1 MEESRGVRCTRLHGA
16 SLNRIMR
23 LCALVGFIA
32 CAGTKLPAQSFTLE
46 QVMDTPFP
54 TELTVAA
61 HGATMAWLFDQRG
74 ERNVWV
80 AEGPAF
86 VPHQVTRYVG
96 DTSQPIA
103 SVRLT
108 PDGKTVLYVRGSE
121 LNNVGRVANPA
132 DELPQPT
139 QQVWA
144 VPTSG
149 GEPKLAGEVGC
160 APEGCEDIEISPD
173 GRYAV
178 WAAKNHLWIA
188 DLSDLKTQS
197 KAVMLTDERGEPSS
211 PVWSPD
217 SSKIAYARSRGDH
230 ALIVLAEI
238 NAGKLAKVSY
248 IAPSVDRD
256 SQPRWS
262 PDGKHLAFLRVPGPM
277 NRRPVIPEP
286 VTPWSIWVAD
296 AQTLQAH
303 QIWHSGEIS
312 RDSLPN
318 FANTSFFYAAGNRI
332 LFDSEQDGWGHLYSI
347 DAVGGGKPSL
357 LTPGDFEIEDVSLS
371 ADKLTVL
378 YSSNQNDIDRR
389 HLWSV
394 AVAGGTPRALTQG
407 AGIEWTPIQTGDGSA
422 VVCLG
427 SGATTPAMV
436 YRVAEGKR
444 VLLTGAEMPKDFP
457 EKELVVPKDVV
468 FKSGDGL
475 MIHGQ
480 LFSPKDQTK
489 AGPGLIYVHGGPTR
503 QMVLGFHYMD
513 YYHYAY
519 AMNQYLVSLGYTVLS
534 VNYRL
539 GVMYG
544 HDFLNPK
551 NAGWRGSSEYDD
563 VLAGAQYL
571 RALPTVGPKR
581 LGIWGGSYGGLLT
594 ALALARNS
602 DIFAAGVD
610 FHGVHD
616 WSALLRQGTWGGD
629 ANAPDY
635 QEALK
640 LAWKSSPD
648 SSVDH
653 WKSPVLLIQGDDDR
667 DVPFNQMVD
676 LVQRLRQNHVPFE
689 QIVWPDEIHVFLLY
703 RHFIEGYKATAAFF
717 EEHINPAETA
727 PVAH

>member
-1 MEESRGVRCTRLHGA
+1 MEESRGVRGTRLHGA

-32 CAGTKLPAQSFTLE
+32 CAGTKLHAQSFTLE

-61 HGATMAWLFDQRG
+61 RGATMAWLFDQRG

-96 DTSQPIA
+96 DTGQPIA

-121 LNNVGRVANPA
+121 LNDVGRVANPA

-149 GEPKLAGEVGC
+149 GEPKLVGEVGC

-173 GRYAV
+173 GKYAV
-178 WAAKNHLWIA
+178 WAAKSHLWIA

-217 SSKIAYARSRGDH
+217 SSKIAYALSRGDH
-230 ALIVLAEI
+230 ALIVIAEI

-277 NRRPVIPEP
+277 NRRPVIPAP

-347 DAVGGGKPSL
+347 DAAGGGKPSL

-371 ADKLTVL
+371 ADKRTVL

-407 AGIEWTPIQTGDGSA
+407 AGIEWTPIQTADGSA

-480 LFSPKDQTK
+480 LFSPKDHSK

-551 NAGWRGSSEYDD
+551 NAGWRGSSEYGD

-571 RALPTVGPKR
+571 RVLPTVEPKR

-717 EEHINPAETA
+717 EEHIKPAETA

>member
-1 MEESRGVRCTRLHGA
+1 MEESRGVRGTRLHGA

-96 DTSQPIA
+96 DTGQPIA

-121 LNNVGRVANPA
+121 LNDAGRVANPA

-178 WAAKNHLWIA
+178 WAAKSHLWIA

-217 SSKIAYARSRGDH
+217 SSKIAYALSRGDH
-230 ALIVLAEI
+230 ALIVIAEI
-238 NAGKLAKVSY
+238 NAGKLAKIRYV
-248 IAPSVDRD
+248 APSVDRD

-262 PDGKHLAFLRVPGPM
+262 PDGKHIAFLRVPGPM

-303 QIWHSGEIS
+303 QIWHSGETS

-347 DAVGGGKPSL
+347 DAAGGGKPSL

-371 ADKLTVL
+371 ADKRTVL

-407 AGIEWTPIQTGDGSA
+407 AGIEWTPMQTGDGSA

-480 LFSPKDQTK
+480 LFSPKNQSK

-551 NAGWRGSSEYDD
+551 NAGWRGSSEYGD

-571 RALPTVGPKR
+571 RALPTVDPKR

-676 LVQRLRQNHVPFE
+676 LVQRLRQNHVPFQ

-717 EEHINPAETA
+717 EEHIKPAETA